1 MTKLYGETCVKL
13 SLDLQRQSVIQ
24 VANAAIWRHICETA
38 AEPRTENLDFLKKS
52 QSFFDN
58 IKTRSW
64 PSKHWLQ
71 HRHPQTISHR
81 FTHLCWTHTHLASR
95 CLQMQR
101 LQSFFY
107 VDLFLQSSIH
117 FLLIQN
123 MIHYHQNYSCDK
135 ESFLNIHI
143 LIRLLLTLSLNH
155 SSVKGL
161 LKWQCLI

>member
-1 MTKLYGETCVKL
+1 MLPSGATYVKL
-13 SLDLQRQSVIQ
+13 QQNHVQKTLIFFKNV
-24 VANAAIWRHICETA
+24 N
-38 AEPRTENLDFLKKS
+38 P
-52 QSFFDN
+52 FFDN

-101 LQSFFY
+101 SFFY

-161 LKWQCLI
+161 LKWQCLRHSNTVILQYCKYLK